1 MSTDKLTPTDWLDCA
16 LQELTT
22 QGYGALKAQP
32 LAKKLNVT
40 RGSFYYHFES
50 LVDFHAAVIR
60 HWSAKTTSPLIAD
73 LAAHA
78 TPQETLRALLSIT
91 LKSGEQLE
99 RAMRSW
105 ATVNAQVAAG
115 VKDVDDTRIAYA
127 EELLRACG
135 VAPRDAVP
143 RAKLLYWAAIGRLMM
158 PFPDDSHLS
167 EDEIAGIAALM
178 GESANLG
185 DVRNAT

>member
-16 LQELTT
+16 LKELTT

-50 LVDFHAAVIR
+50 LADFHAAIMR
-60 HWSAKTTSPLIAD
+60 HWSAKTTLPLIAD
-73 LAAHA
+73 LKTHA
-78 TPQETLRALLSIT
+78 TPQDTLFALLSIT
-91 LKSGEQLE
+91 LKSGERLE

-115 VKDVDDTRIAYA
+115 VKEVDDARIAYA
-127 EELLRACG
+127 DELLQACG
-135 VAPRDAVP
+135 VTPAEATP

-158 PFPDDSHLS
+158 PFPDDSQLS

-178 GESANLG
+178 RTGSTVDG
-185 DVRNAT
+185 GYSVS